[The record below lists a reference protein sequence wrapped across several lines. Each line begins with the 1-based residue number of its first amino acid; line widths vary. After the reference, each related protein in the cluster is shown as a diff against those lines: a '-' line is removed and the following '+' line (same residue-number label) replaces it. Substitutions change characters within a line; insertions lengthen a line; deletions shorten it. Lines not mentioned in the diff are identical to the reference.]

1 MQGEH
6 EEDGP
11 TEEEHARCKIWT
23 SQPQA
28 AFSALLLDE
37 DQVQAT
43 AVEQNQSHQRERTDT
58 QSRHRLV
65 FVRNSGQQ
73 RGEIK
78 HAVAL
83 AF

>member
-1 MQGEH
+1 MQCQH

-11 TEEEHARCKIWT
+11 TEEERTCCKMRA
-23 SQPQA
+23 SQPQTP
-28 AFSALLLDE
+28 FSELLLDE

-43 AVEQNQSHQRERTDT
+43 AVEQNQSHQHERTDT

-65 FVRNSGQQ
+65 FVRNFGQQ
-73 RGEIK
+73 RGDIE